1 MGRPSVSLLCVLC
14 LCLSPGAAW
23 ASDAESA
30 VYAGARSHI
39 QLQTP
44 RNAAAEACDADAG
57 GPCPQ
62 TAVGRT
68 NVVTGPLPQDGL
80 VLRCWDGSFHEDADI
95 SRQDDGDEGI
105 PGEATSQAGV
115 VCDSRGYGKR
125 ITRSASRSSSHSAG
139 LVLQHSVIVST
150 RGFARHRIPPPAL
163 PTSLY
168 ALHATYLI

>member
-23 ASDAESA
+23 ASDAESPA
-30 VYAGARSHI
+30 LPGAYVLN

-44 RNAAAEACDADAG
+44 RNGAVEACDADAG
-57 GPCPQ
+57 CSCPQ

-68 NVVTGPLPQDGL
+68 NGVTGPLPQDGL
-80 VLRCWDGSFHEDADI
+80 VLRYWDGCSHEDADI
-95 SRQDDGDEGI
+95 SRQDDGEEGI
-105 PGEATSQAGV
+105 PGEATSEAGV

-139 LVLQHSVIVST
+139 LVLQNSAIVST
-150 RGFARHRIPPPAL
+150 RGFARHSVPPPAL